1 MTGMW
6 NIRTEKNLHKFQSSG
21 LTKLGKYGPF
31 TRTGLV
37 GKDDGLISDT
47 LSLGCL
53 WEIYVEISKISYI
66 NLELIEEF
74 QDRDKNWLCVNKI

>member
-1 MTGMW
+1 MGIYRDVEYRIKKRLSSKTLDLMTGMW

-53 WEIYVEISKISYI
+53 
-66 NLELIEEF
+66 
-74 QDRDKNWLCVNKI
+74 

>member
-53 WEIYVEISKISYI
+53 
-66 NLELIEEF
+66 
-74 QDRDKNWLCVNKI
+74 